1 MNLRS
6 SGKLDAAN
14 IVKEV
19 TTSSPTRASK
29 YKAAFQAASNPAI
42 PMSADAALSV
52 VVEAKLT
59 KNQYSV
65 IRQSMKEHHCNLY
78 PPYDKVSQAKVR
90 CYPPRSDVTITETS
104 AEVKLQALLNHT
116 TERILLVQND
126 VIKSLLQKTVEH
138 MNLICKWGYDG
149 SSGQSDYK
157 QKFAD
162 ENSSDGNVFLT
173 SLVPLQLL
181 SGKIVI

>member
-1 MNLRS
+1 MSSTSKFGRPSMEFTTASERSKQRRTAEMRTTHSTEELCYATQMNLRS

-65 IRQSMKEHHCNLY
+65 IR
-78 PPYDKVSQAKVR
+78 
-90 CYPPRSDVTITETS
+90 RSTTAIFTRLTIKYR
-104 AEVKLQALLNHT
+104 KLKFDAIH
-116 TERILLVQND
+116 LVQ
-126 VIKSLLQKTVEH
+126 
-138 MNLICKWGYDG
+138 M
-149 SSGQSDYK
+149 
-157 QKFAD
+157 
-162 ENSSDGNVFLT
+162 
-173 SLVPLQLL
+173 
-181 SGKIVI
+181 